1 MIPDSRFL
9 VSSGGIAYGAPHNIV
24 YGASV
29 PLETATAASE
39 AGRPRTSGTVI
50 VGDSD
55 MNVKARNGEWQCF
68 GLRDREGDIAAW

>member
-39 AGRPRTSGTVI
+39 AGGPRSAGTVI
-50 VGDSD
+50 KGFID

-68 GLRDREGDIAAW
+68 GLRDREGDITAW